1 MFIDS
6 PAKVNYG
13 SSGAECCYG
22 RDTSRSAGARREGG
36 AVGYKHL
43 VPLGPSNVQ
52 ATHYYP
58 TTLIHKK
65 YNMDGSCLGCFM
77 PFVAP

>member
-6 PAKVNYG
+6 PAKINYG

-36 AVGYKHL
+36 AAAINIWSLRDQAMFKQRTIA
-43 VPLGPSNVQ
+43 PLP
-52 ATHYYP
+52 
-58 TTLIHKK
+58 
-65 YNMDGSCLGCFM
+65 
-77 PFVAP
+77 